1 MGDFLQELLQSHL
14 AALNESEAL
23 SKKQENDLSIKKTEL
38 EYHATRTIQES
49 EQFWARAQVLAS
61 VLVKAEDTSGKKEP
75 GHDDSKDRATLRMCL
90 NEMANNI
97 HSCQAKALDFLQEE
111 NRSASLRQSVAT
123 IKEQIEKE
131 EQITREY
138 LKTLQEKENEMER
151 QRNEQQQQ
159 QQTEIEAR
167 RQREAELLNT
177 R

>member
-38 EYHATRTIQES
+38 ESHATRTIQES
-49 EQFWARAQVLAS
+49 EQFWAKAQVLAS
-61 VLVKAEDTSGKKEP
+61 VLLKTDEVPEKKEP
-75 GHDDSKDRATLRMCL
+75 QHDNSSDRAALRMCL

-97 HSCQAKALDFLQEE
+97 HSCQTKALDFLQEE
-111 NRSASLRQSVAT
+111 NRSVSLRQSVST

-138 LKTLQEKENEMER
+138 LRALQENEMER
-151 QRNEQQQQ
+151 QRNEQKQQQ
-159 QQTEIEAR
+159 QAEA
-167 RQREAELLNT
+167 ALLNG

>member
-23 SKKQENDLSIKKTEL
+23 SKKQENDLSIKKTGL
-38 EYHATRTIQES
+38 ESHATRTIQES
-49 EQFWARAQVLAS
+49 EQFWAKAQVRAS
-61 VLVKAEDTSGKKEP
+61 VLLKTDEVPEKKEP
-75 GHDDSKDRATLRMCL
+75 QHDNSSDRAALRMCL

-97 HSCQAKALDFLQEE
+97 HSCQTKALDFLQEE
-111 NRSASLRQSVAT
+111 NRSASLRQSVSA

-138 LKTLQEKENEMER
+138 LKTLQENEIER
-151 QRNEQQQQ
+151 LRNEQKQQQ
-159 QQTEIEAR
+159 QAEIEVR
-167 RQREAELLNT
+167 RQRETELLNG

>member
-49 EQFWARAQVLAS
+49 EQFWAKAQVLAS

-138 LKTLQEKENEMER
+138 LKTLQENEIER
-151 QRNEQQQQ
+151 LRNEQQQQ
-159 QQTEIEAR
+159 QQAEMEAR
-167 RQREAELLNT
+167 RQREAELLNA

>member
-23 SKKQENDLSIKKTEL
+23 SKKQENDLSIKKMEL

-49 EQFWARAQVLAS
+49 EQFWAKAQVLAS
-61 VLVKAEDTSGKKEP
+61 VLVKTEEAPERKEQQ
-75 GHDDSKDRATLRMCL
+75 HDDSRDRVTLRMCL

-111 NRSASLRQSVAT
+111 NRSASLRQSVSA

-138 LKTLQEKENEMER
+138 LKTLQENEIER
-151 QRNEQQQQ
+151 LRNEQQQQ
-159 QQTEIEAR
+159 QQAEMEAR
-167 RQREAELLNT
+167 RQREAELLNG

>member
-49 EQFWARAQVLAS
+49 EQFWAKAQVRAS
-61 VLVKAEDTSGKKEP
+61 VLVKTEEP
-75 GHDDSKDRATLRMCL
+75 SESKGPQHDDSRDRATLRMCL

-111 NRSASLRQSVAT
+111 NRSASLRQSVAS

-138 LKTLQEKENEMER
+138 LRTLQENEMER
-151 QRNEQQQQ
+151 LRNEQQQQ
-159 QQTEIEAR
+159 QQAEMEAR
-167 RQREAELLNT
+167 RQREAELLNV

>member
-131 EQITREY
+131 EQITRAY
-138 LKTLQEKENEMER
+138 LKTLQENEVER
-151 QRNEQQQQ
+151 LRNEQQQQ
-159 QQTEIEAR
+159 QQAEMEAR
-167 RQREAELLNT
+167 RQREAELLNG

>member
-1 MGDFLQELLQSHL
+1 MQELLQSHL

-38 EYHATRTIQES
+38 ESHATRTIQES
-49 EQFWARAQVLAS
+49 EQFWAKAQVLAS
-61 VLVKAEDTSGKKEP
+61 VLLKTDEVPEKKEP
-75 GHDDSKDRATLRMCL
+75 QHDNSSDRAALRMCL

-97 HSCQAKALDFLQEE
+97 HSCQTKALDFLQEE
-111 NRSASLRQSVAT
+111 NRSASLRQSVSA

-138 LKTLQEKENEMER
+138 LKTLQENEIER
-151 QRNEQQQQ
+151 LRNEQKQQQ
-159 QQTEIEAR
+159 QAEIEVR
-167 RQREAELLNT
+167 RQRETELLNG

>member
-23 SKKQENDLSIKKTEL
+23 SKKQENDLSIKKMEL
-38 EYHATRTIQES
+38 EYHATRAIQES
-49 EQFWARAQVLAS
+49 EQFWAKAQVLAS
-61 VLVKAEDTSGKKEP
+61 VLVKTEEAPERKEQQ
-75 GHDDSKDRATLRMCL
+75 HDDSGDRVT
-90 NEMANNI
+90 I

-111 NRSASLRQSVAT
+111 NRSASLRQSVSA

-138 LKTLQEKENEMER
+138 LKTLQENEIER
-151 QRNEQQQQ
+151 LRNEQQQQ
-159 QQTEIEAR
+159 QQAEMEAR

>member
-1 MGDFLQELLQSHL
+1 
-14 AALNESEAL
+14 
-23 SKKQENDLSIKKTEL
+23 
-38 EYHATRTIQES
+38 
-49 EQFWARAQVLAS
+49 
-61 VLVKAEDTSGKKEP
+61 
-75 GHDDSKDRATLRMCL
+75 MCL

-111 NRSASLRQSVAT
+111 NRSASLRQSVSA

-138 LKTLQEKENEMER
+138 LKTLQENEIER
-151 QRNEQQQQ
+151 LRNEQQQQ
-159 QQTEIEAR
+159 QQAEMEAR